1 MLCLCRNNTN
11 TTTKTKTNTNTNTNT
26 ITNTIAKKVRGI
38 CYISAGTMRR
48 PAGGGNL
55 STNQVKSSSALN
67 LFMILLKTNTTLQLD
82 CRRIRPLQNFLLN
95 QIFTIRYFCGHPA
108 KENEEVSV
116 IQCRKHKVLYG
127 HRHQRRIFFWRS
139 QYHGGT
145 STLFVVSF

>member
-1 MLCLCRNNTN
+1 MKYYTSLVLQKSARNLCLNKVKIDLIFNIVAFLILTRLQKGARNMLYLCRNNTN

-82 CRRIRPLQNFLLN
+82 CRRIRPL
-95 QIFTIRYFCGHPA
+95 
-108 KENEEVSV
+108 
-116 IQCRKHKVLYG
+116 
-127 HRHQRRIFFWRS
+127 
-139 QYHGGT
+139 
-145 STLFVVSF
+145 